1 MTEPADLQST
11 PVPPVPPAPPRAARA
26 ASSAA
31 PRPNRSVTPP
41 PIPAAGVAVEQS
53 SVSSVLQQRTAARK
67 TRRGKRPGWAVA
79 LVSFSQKAKEFIAQK
94 LPGNLMA
101 RKRELGTAGLS
112 LLLHLVILMLFSL
125 WLLPGGTADEVLRL
139 FSAAPEEPPPENVQ
153 ELVEVVQ
160 PESLQDLDVNSTMK
174 EMLAELDK
182 GQQRMQI
189 DSPDMSELTMPLEDL
204 ADASK
209 VPFLKGDF
217 GGRSEAGRQTAVKRY
232 GGTAES
238 EKSVNSGL
246 TWLQKIQKSD
256 GSWSFGDVGEA
267 GGPGS
272 MQTTD
277 AGATSLALLTFLG
290 GGHTHEIRG
299 PYKETVTK
307 GLAWLIKQ
315 GQATPAGLDLRGRAQ
330 ANSGLY
336 VQGLATIC
344 LCEAAALE
352 PKDRT
357 LRRAAFA
364 AVNFI
369 ERSQDRQGG
378 GWRYQ
383 PNQAGDTS
391 VTGWQI
397 MALQSAKAG
406 RIIVNTNV
414 MRDARRFLDSVAIEN
429 GSKYSYEPKGGP
441 TPSMTAVGLLCQM
454 YMGWKRDRAELKAG
468 VEYLSQVGPSPGNM
482 YYNYY
487 ATQVMHHFGGEHWE
501 KWNARMREHLVS
513 TQLKDGPGAGSWN
526 VTDPHGGAG
535 GRIYQTAL
543 SIMTLEVYYRHLPL
557 YRQIDGDSDKDDKKK
572 N

>member
-1 MTEPADLQST
+1 MTEPAELQST
-11 PVPPVPPAPPRAARA
+11 PVPPVPPP
-26 ASSAA
+26 A
-31 PRPNRSVTPP
+31 PRPARPAAAARPASAATPP
-41 PIPAAGVAVEQS
+41 PVAQPTVVAAQS
-53 SVSSVLQQRTAARK
+53 SVTSVMQARNAPRK
-67 TRRGKRPGWAVA
+67 NRRGKPPGWAVA
-79 LVSFSQKAKEFIAQK
+79 LVNFSQRAKEFIAKK

-101 RKRELGTAGLS
+101 RKRELGTAALS
-112 LLLHLVILMLFSL
+112 LLLHLVILLLFSI
-125 WLLPGGTADEVLRL
+125 WLLPGGAADEVLRL
-139 FSAAPEEPPPENVQ
+139 FSAAPEEPPPENVE

-160 PESLQDLDVNSTMK
+160 PDSLQDLNVNSTMK
-174 EMLAELDK
+174 EMLAELNK

-204 ADASK
+204 SDAAK

-246 TWLQKIQKSD
+246 TWLQKIQKPD
-256 GSWSFGDVGEA
+256 GSWSFGSVGEA
-267 GGPGS
+267 GNPGS

-315 GQATPAGLDLRGRAQ
+315 GQGTPAGLDLRGKAQ

-357 LRRAAFA
+357 LRRAAYA

-369 ERSQDRQGG
+369 ERCQDRQGG

-406 RIIVNTNV
+406 KFIVNTNV
-414 MRDARRFLDSVAIEN
+414 MRDARRFLDSASLEN
-429 GSKYSYEPKGGP
+429 GSKYSYEPRGGA

-454 YMGWKRDRAELKAG
+454 YMGWKRDRPELKAG
-468 VEYLSQVGPSPGNM
+468 VEYLSQIGPDRNNM

-487 ATQVMHHFGGEHWE
+487 ATQVMHHFGGEPWE
-501 KWNARMREHLVS
+501 KWNAKMREQLVT

-543 SIMTLEVYYRHLPL
+543 SVMTLEVYYRHLPL
-557 YRQIDGDSDKDDKKK
+557 YRQIEGESEKDAKKK
-572 N
+572 

>member
-1 MTEPADLQST
+1 
-11 PVPPVPPAPPRAARA
+11 
-26 ASSAA
+26 
-31 PRPNRSVTPP
+31 
-41 PIPAAGVAVEQS
+41 VE
-53 SVSSVLQQRTAARK
+53 
-67 TRRGKRPGWAVA
+67 
-79 LVSFSQKAKEFIAQK
+79 
-94 LPGNLMA
+94 
-101 RKRELGTAGLS
+101 
-112 LLLHLVILMLFSL
+112 
-125 WLLPGGTADEVLRL
+125 
-139 FSAAPEEPPPENVQ
+139 

-160 PESLQDLDVNSTMK
+160 PDSLQDLNVNSTMK
-174 EMLAELDK
+174 EMLAELNK

-204 ADASK
+204 SDAAK

-246 TWLQKIQKSD
+246 TWLQKIQKPD
-256 GSWSFGDVGEA
+256 GSWSFGSVGEA
-267 GGPGS
+267 GSPGS

-315 GQATPAGLDLRGRAQ
+315 GQGTPAGLDLRGKAQ

-357 LRRAAFA
+357 LRRAAYA

-369 ERSQDRQGG
+369 ERCQDRQGG

-406 RIIVNTNV
+406 KFIVNTNV
-414 MRDARRFLDSVAIEN
+414 TARCPSISRFRLTRKWLKVLLRTPRRCHSQYDGRRTALSDVHGLETRPPGTQSRRRISLTDRPR
-429 GSKYSYEPKGGP
+429 SKQH
-441 TPSMTAVGLLCQM
+441 VLQLLRHSGHAPFRWRT
-454 YMGWKRDRAELKAG
+454 MGK
-468 VEYLSQVGPSPGNM
+468 VER
-482 YYNYY
+482 
-487 ATQVMHHFGGEHWE
+487 E
-501 KWNARMREHLVS
+501 NARATRHHPAEGRPR
-513 TQLKDGPGAGSWN
+513 TGQLECY
-526 VTDPHGGAG
+526 DPHGGAG

-543 SIMTLEVYYRHLPL
+543 SVMTLEVYYRHLPL
-557 YRQIDGDSDKDDKKK
+557 YRQIEGESEKDAKKK
-572 N
+572 